1 MTKKTLTKN
10 IRFSPEEFS
19 EIRKKAEL
27 SEKTTSAYIRTM
39 ALDGEVYFLESPEH
53 REIIT
58 EMHRIGVN
66 INQIARR
73 LNETGSLYYADMEN
87 IREEHDNLCRILSQY
102 LSTLRLKKL

>member
-1 MTKKTLTKN
+1 MSKKTIFKGLKL
-10 IRFSPEEFS
+10 SPEEY
-19 EIRKKAEL
+19 ELIIQKAEL
-27 SEKTTSAYIRTM
+27 THKKFSDYVRSM

-58 EMHRIGVN
+58 EMHRIGAN

-73 LNETGSLYYADMEN
+73 LNETGSLYFADMEN

>member
-1 MTKKTLTKN
+1 MSKRSISKTVK
-10 IRFSPEEFS
+10 FSPEELAKIK
-19 EIRKKAEL
+19 EKADKVN
-27 SEKTTSAYIRTM
+27 SKPAHYIRTM

-58 EMHRIGVN
+58 EMHRIGAN
-66 INQIARR
+66 INQIAQR